1 MRILYQSCKPT
12 QQALGQQEVSSFVI
26 TPLCTRGISGD
37 QRYLATQA
45 AKELD
50 DEVRVIGLAGQGQT
64 LLRQHGCECAFCR

>member
-1 MRILYQSCKPT
+1 MRILYQSYKPI

-26 TPLCTRGISGD
+26 TPLCTREISVD

-50 DEVRVIGLAGQGQT
+50 DEVRVIGLGGQEQT
-64 LLRQHGCECAFCR
+64 LLRQRGCECAFCR